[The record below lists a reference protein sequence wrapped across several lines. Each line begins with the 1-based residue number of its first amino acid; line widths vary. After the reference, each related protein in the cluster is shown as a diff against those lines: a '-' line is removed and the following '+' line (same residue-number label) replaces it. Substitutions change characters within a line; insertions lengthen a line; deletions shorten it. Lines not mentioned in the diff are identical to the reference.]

1 MRSPLLPSGLV
12 RQLASGLP
20 EGAPVLAGGARQDL
34 AERLGQWFTVADAI
48 ALRSA
53 QPAMAAVGAR
63 AAQQPTPD
71 AAALTAS
78 AAALGDELARV
89 RATLTRSITARDP
102 RQRPD
107 PADLDT
113 AMALFHLRYQDQQR
127 RMEMSVDALRDH
139 VRQTLAKASPRLAQL
154 AALDALLGEMLGG
167 REQRLL
173 AGLPV
178 FLKAR
183 FTRLRRA
190 SAGATAE
197 APPARPGAAPGWLQ
211 DFETEF
217 EQTLLAELEHRLLPV
232 VGMIEGIGA

>member
-20 EGAPVLAGGARQDL
+20 EGAPALAGGARQDL

-63 AAQQPTPD
+63 AAQQPAPD
-71 AAALTAS
+71 AVALSVS

-154 AALDALLGEMLGG
+154 AALDALLGEILGG

-173 AGLPV
+173 AGLPA

-190 SAGATAE
+190 SATAE

-232 VGMIEGIGA
+232 VGMIEGMLE